1 MSRRE
6 QPRLREVRAA
16 YRLLGECLEQGNDA
30 NAWRS
35 HLLTGVQNL
44 TGARV
49 ALYMHVDAPL
59 SAQEQVTETVAAG
72 FMDTQELA
80 LWAHYQATEAH
91 RDDPFHQAFY
101 RRTNRSRRLLTRNLD
116 EIVERREWQRTRHYN
131 EYVAACGLADRITS
145 SLSLPSVEPRQE
157 QTIVLHRDA
166 ADGPFSASATHLV
179 RLLHHELAG
188 LLERKLVLPG
198 STEDRSV
205 LPPRLRDVLN
215 GLLAGESEK
224 QIAARLELS
233 PHTVNRHVQRI
244 YKHYGVRSRSR
255 LLANLQGR

>member
-1 MSRRE
+1 MSRHE

-16 YRLLGECLEQGNDA
+16 YRLLGECLEQGSDA
-30 NAWRS
+30 SAWRS

-59 SAQEQVTETVAAG
+59 SAQEQVTETCAAG
-72 FMDTQELA
+72 FMDAQELA
-80 LWAHYQATEAH
+80 LWAHYQATDAH

-101 RRTNRSRRLLTRNLD
+101 RRTDCSRRLLTRNLY
-116 EIVERREWQRTRHYN
+116 EVVERRKWQRTRHCN

-145 SLSLPSVEPRQE
+145 SLSLPSVGPRQE

-166 ADGPFSASATHLV
+166 ADGLFSASATHLV

-198 STEDRSV
+198 SVEDSST
-205 LPPRLRDVLN
+205 LPPRLREVLN
-215 GLLAGESEK
+215 GLLAGEPEK
-224 QIAARLELS
+224 LIATRLGLS

-244 YKHYGVRSRSR
+244 YRHYGVSGRSR
-255 LLANLQGR
+255 LLAHLQRR

>member
-1 MSRRE
+1 MSRRT
-6 QPRLREVRAA
+6 QPRLREVRTA
-16 YRLLGECLEQGNDA
+16 YRLLGECLEQGSDA

-59 SAQEQVTETVAAG
+59 SAQEQVTETFAAG
-72 FMDTQELA
+72 FMDAQELA
-80 LWAHYQATEAH
+80 LWAHYQATNAQ
-91 RDDPFHQAFY
+91 RDDPFHLAFY
-101 RRTNRSRRLLTRNLD
+101 PRSNRSRRLLTRNLY
-116 EIVERREWQRTRHYN
+116 EVVERREWQRTRHCN

-145 SLSLPSVEPRQE
+145 SLSLPTVGLRQE

-166 ADGPFSASATHLV
+166 ADGPFSASATHLM

-198 STEDRSV
+198 SVEDSST

-215 GLLAGESEK
+215 GLLAGEPEK
-224 QIAARLELS
+224 LIAARLGLS

-244 YKHYGVRSRSR
+244 YRHYGVSGRSR
-255 LLANLQGR
+255 LLAHLLRR

>member
-1 MSRRE
+1 MSRRA

-16 YRLLGECLEQGNDA
+16 YRLLGECLEQGSDA

-59 SAQEQVTETVAAG
+59 SAQELVTEAFASG
-72 FMDTQELA
+72 FMDAQEQA

-101 RRTNRSRRLLTRNLD
+101 HRTDRRRLLTRSLYD
-116 EIVERREWQRTRHYN
+116 VVERREWQRTRHYN

-145 SLSLPSVEPRQE
+145 SLLLPSVEPRQE

-166 ADGPFSASATHLV
+166 ADGPFSASATHLM
-179 RLLHHELAG
+179 RLLHHELGG
-188 LLERKLVLPG
+188 LLERKLALPG
-198 STEDRSV
+198 SIEDSSA
-205 LPPRLRDVLN
+205 LPPRLREVLN
-215 GLLAGESEK
+215 GLLAGEPEK
-224 QIAARLELS
+224 LIAARLELS

-244 YKHYGVRSRSR
+244 YKHYGVSGRSR
-255 LLANLQGR
+255 LIARLRRH